1 MVKYSVCRLLVTLM
15 QTQIQ
20 AVNDAD
26 NLIFFVFFLT
36 ILVCAI
42 VLVYRKVRGR
52 SVKTLMIAMLSYSAA
67 YIAVLAG
74 VSLASQTQS
83 LALGTD
89 ECFDDWCA
97 TVIGAQT
104 VAAHGTTPG
113 KKSVGV
119 TLGISNRARQVA
131 FRPSQ
136 PRVALMLESGEFI
149 APSAAA
155 QRDFEKNAGS
165 QESLA
170 KRIVAGER
178 FQTVVMF
185 DVPVSMRRATVVV
198 LEGPAIVTRFLV
210 GDENSFLHKKL
221 VFPIAFE

>member
-1 MVKYSVCRLLVTLM
+1 M
-15 QTQIQ
+15 QIQ
-20 AVNDAD
+20 AVNDAG
-26 NLIFFVFFLT
+26 NLLFFAFVLA

-42 VLVYRKVRGR
+42 ALVYRKLRGR
-52 SVKTLMIAMLSYSAA
+52 SIKAPMMVIVGCSAV
-67 YIAVLAG
+67 YIAVLVA
-74 VSLASQTQS
+74 VSLTSQTQS

-89 ECFDDWCA
+89 KCFDDWCA

-104 VAAHGTTPG
+104 VAAQGATTG
-113 KKSVGV
+113 RKSVAV
-119 TLGISNRARQVA
+119 TLGISNRARQAA

-136 PRVALMLESGEFI
+136 PRVALILESGGFI
-149 APSAAA
+149 TPSAAA

-165 QESLA
+165 QEGLA

-185 DVPVSMRRATVVV
+185 DVPVNTRHASVVV
-198 LEGPAIVTRFLV
+198 LEGPALITRFLV
-210 GDENSFLHKKL
+210 GDENSFLHKTL